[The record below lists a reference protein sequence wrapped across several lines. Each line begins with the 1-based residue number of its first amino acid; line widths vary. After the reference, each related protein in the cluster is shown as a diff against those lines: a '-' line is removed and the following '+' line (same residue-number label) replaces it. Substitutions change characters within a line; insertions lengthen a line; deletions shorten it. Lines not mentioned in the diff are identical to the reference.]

1 MEEEKPKKKWKK
13 KETSGERKPNWKEY
27 VATIEDIERFLDERV
42 LLRRNVVTGLVEA
55 SPDWLPVSDFQLNSW
70 WKELR
75 RTKMVNLAD
84 FDHVVNSDYA
94 PDYHPF
100 KYYLEHLPPWNGDD
114 YILGMSVSVTV
125 KGGPDEQLMFYRF
138 LRKWLVAMVAAWID
152 ETVVNH
158 EILVLIGRQGAY
170 KTTWFSYLLPPELRR
185 YFRIKTNAGRM
196 NKDDLLTLTRYGL
209 VCCEELDTMNA
220 AAMNQLKSAMTMPA
234 VDERPVY
241 GRHHEHRPHIA
252 SFCGT
257 GNNTQF
263 LNDPTGTRRWIP
275 FEVESIDSPRDHPFD
290 YEGIYSQA
298 YALYNQGFEFWL
310 SPAEAEWLMK
320 HNSTFET
327 PKSEIEMVNWY
338 FRKPVDNEQGEFL
351 PVSVALQIIAANTAQ
366 IFTIE
371 GLGRAF
377 TKLGFRKKS
386 DGEQRGYVV
395 VRRSGAEIEERKH
408 LLAIPDDLHF

>member
-1 MEEEKPKKKWKK
+1 MEHKGSKRKK
-13 KETSGERKPNWKEY
+13 KEAKEHKANWHEY

-42 LLRRNVVTGLVEA
+42 MLRRNVVTGLVEA
-55 SPDWLPVSDFQLNSW
+55 SPDWLPVSDFLLNSW

-75 RTKMVNLAD
+75 RTKLVSLAD
-84 FDHVVNSDYA
+84 VDHVVNSDYA
-94 PDYHPF
+94 PEYHPF
-100 KYYLEHLPPWNGDD
+100 RFYLEHLPPWNGED

-125 KGGPDEQLMFYRF
+125 KGGPEDQYKFYQF
-138 LRKWLVAMVAAWID
+138 LRKWLVGMVAAWVD
-152 ETVVNH
+152 ETAVNH
-158 EILVLIGRQGAY
+158 EILVLVGRQGAY

-196 NKDDLLTLTRYGL
+196 NKDDLLALTRYGL

-220 AAMNQLKSAMTMPA
+220 TAMNQLKSAMTMPA

-263 LNDPTGTRRWIP
+263 LNDPTGTRRWLP

-290 YEGIYSQA
+290 YEGIYAQA
-298 YALYNQGFEFWL
+298 YALYKEGFQYWL
-310 SPAEAEWLMK
+310 SPAETEWLEQ

-327 PKSEIEMVNWY
+327 PKSEIDMVNWF
-338 FRKPVDNEQGEFL
+338 FRKPMDNEQGEFM
-351 PVSVALQIIAANTAQ
+351 PVSVAMQIIAGNTAQ
-366 IFTIE
+366 MFTLE

-377 TKLGFRKKS
+377 SKLGFRKKS
-386 DGEQRGYVV
+386 DGEQRGYIV
-395 VRRSGAEIEERKH
+395 VRRSGAEIDERKH
-408 LLAIPDDLHF
+408 LLAVPEDLQF

>member
-1 MEEEKPKKKWKK
+1 
-13 KETSGERKPNWKEY
+13 
-27 VATIEDIERFLDERV
+27 
-42 LLRRNVVTGLVEA
+42 
-55 SPDWLPVSDFQLNSW
+55 
-70 WKELR
+70 
-75 RTKMVNLAD
+75 
-84 FDHVVNSDYA
+84 
-94 PDYHPF
+94 
-100 KYYLEHLPPWNGDD
+100 
-114 YILGMSVSVTV
+114 
-125 KGGPDEQLMFYRF
+125 
-138 LRKWLVAMVAAWID
+138 
-152 ETVVNH
+152 
-158 EILVLIGRQGAY
+158 
-170 KTTWFSYLLPPELRR
+170 
-185 YFRIKTNAGRM
+185 
-196 NKDDLLTLTRYGL
+196 
-209 VCCEELDTMNA
+209 MNA

-263 LNDPTGTRRWIP
+263 LNDPTGTRRWVP

-310 SPAEAEWLMK
+310 SPAETEWLMK

-351 PVSVALQIIAANTAQ
+351 PVSVAMQIIAANTAQ
-366 IFTIE
+366 IFTLE

-377 TKLGFRKKS
+377 TKLGFQKKS
-386 DGEQRGYVV
+386 NGDQRGYIV
-395 VRRSGAEIEERKH
+395 VRRSGAEIDERKH
-408 LLAIPDDLHF
+408 LLAISDDLQF